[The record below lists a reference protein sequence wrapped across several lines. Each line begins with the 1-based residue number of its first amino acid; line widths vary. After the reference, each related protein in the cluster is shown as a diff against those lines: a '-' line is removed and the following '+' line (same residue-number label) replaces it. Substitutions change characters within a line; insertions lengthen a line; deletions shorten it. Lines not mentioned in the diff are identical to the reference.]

1 MVRRSFQFTLRYK
14 GLTLF
19 SILIVSHGIVSIG
32 KVIELDLF
40 STPTLVI
47 ISIFLFI
54 TWVYLSAGVY
64 PLIWYRF
71 QNVRSDLSQFRS
83 YADNYFL
90 PYLTTSIVLVFFLLF
105 VVILFLIPYCIFSP
119 GAFEGSNPDI
129 LFGGFGSLIF
139 SVSTVYCIP
148 LIFMQNLKN
157 LECLKRGLRY
167 LDNWKE
173 SSVLWGLILIQYSL
187 TAFLHHFI
195 DRSSPALPA
204 YWFLVVAD
212 GVIKGYFLV
221 LIFLTASQILMKE
234 IDKTS
239 LRRSNPS

>member
-1 MVRRSFQFTLRYK
+1 
-14 GLTLF
+14 
-19 SILIVSHGIVSIG
+19 
-32 KVIELDLF
+32 
-40 STPTLVI
+40 
-47 ISIFLFI
+47 
-54 TWVYLSAGVY
+54 
-64 PLIWYRF
+64 
-71 QNVRSDLSQFRS
+71 
-83 YADNYFL
+83 
-90 PYLTTSIVLVFFLLF
+90 
-105 VVILFLIPYCIFSP
+105 
-119 GAFEGSNPDI
+119 
-129 LFGGFGSLIF
+129 
-139 SVSTVYCIP
+139 
-148 LIFMQNLKN
+148 MQNLKN